1 MKGRNGDSNHNLP
14 IKSVVKPDSEREMFV
29 GFFKFQFSSSNHTF
43 VTYKTSLKFTRDYEV
58 WGD

>member
-29 GFFKFQFSSSNHTF
+29 GFFLNFSFLQVITL